1 MTTLSSQ
8 RTHHVPLPPPQQ
20 KILTDLGDRIH
31 MARKRRKI
39 SIQDMANRANI
50 SRQTIWKI
58 EHGDSGVSMGAY
70 LKVLNGLGMKTELN
84 KIIEDDPLGRLLQDE
99 RDR

>member
-1 MTTLSSQ
+1 MSTSPSQ
-8 RTHHVPLPPPQQ
+8 KSHHVPLPPPQQ
-20 KILTDLGDRIH
+20 KILTALGDRIH

-39 SIQDMANRANI
+39 TINDMASRANI
-50 SRQTIWKI
+50 SRQTVWKI
-58 EHGDSGVSMGAY
+58 EHGDSGVSIGAY